1 MEKINI
7 MLLQALKA
15 SLQGEKVTWE
25 EKISQEEWAQLFRQA
40 EIHQILPLI
49 YDAVYSCPAAGQAD
63 PAMFAFFVTFKC
75 ICGFAAF

>member
-25 EKISQEEWAQLFRQA
+25 EKISQEEWAQLFVRRRF
-40 EIHQILPLI
+40 IR
-49 YDAVYSCPAAGQAD
+49 SCR
-63 PAMFAFFVTFKC
+63 
-75 ICGFAAF
+75 